1 MLSDPRVWFAALLLA
16 VAIALIGH
24 GANLIRDENAF
35 HANSNLAVAQ
45 ITSTFQRG
53 RGSLWNVTYRF
64 SAPENA
70 DRIYTGPTR
79 MAEDDQYFSKPDV
92 GSAVQIRYLRTDP
105 AQNAVASYNALH
117 WPAYLRFAC
126 GLLVLWAAFARF
138 KAILSS
144 RR

>member
-1 MLSDPRVWFAALLLA
+1 VLSDRRAWFAALLLICS
-16 VAIALIGH
+16 IALFAM

-35 HANSNLAVAQ
+35 HANSSLATAQ
-45 ITSTFQRG
+45 ITSAFQNRG
-53 RGSLWNVTYRF
+53 GPLWNVKYKF
-64 SAPENA
+64 STPDNT
-70 DRIYTGPTR
+70 DRMYTGPSR

-105 AQNAVASYNALH
+105 TQNAVASYNALH

-126 GLLVLWAAFARF
+126 GLLVLWAAFARL